1 MAGNSFA
8 NVQALAVTHKN
19 GTFWATQYHPEYN
32 LHEMARLIVAREKKL
47 IKAGF
52 FHSHQDMM
60 DLVERMEELAK
71 EPDRKDLR
79 WQLAIDDD
87 VLSDRIRQCE
97 FVNWLN
103 KLVLPTAS
111 H

>member
-1 MAGNSFA
+1 
-8 NVQALAVTHKN
+8 
-19 GTFWATQYHPEYN
+19 
-32 LHEMARLIVAREKKL
+32 MARLIVAREKKL

-52 FHSHQDMM
+52 FRNHQDMM
-60 DLVERMEELAK
+60 NLVEHMEALAR

-87 VLSDRIRQCE
+87 VLSDEIRQCE

-103 KLVLPTAS
+103 KLVLPTAGR
-111 H
+111 

>member
-1 MAGNSFA
+1 
-8 NVQALAVTHKN
+8 VTHKS

-47 IKAGF
+47 IAAGF
-52 FHSHQDMM
+52 FRGHEDLM
-60 DLVERMEELAK
+60 DLVDRMEALAA

-87 VLSDRIRQCE
+87 VLSDSIRQCE
-97 FVNWLN
+97 FVNWLH

-111 H
+111 QS